1 MNEVEIAERLAALE
15 QDKKA
20 ANHRLEN
27 LEKLTESVYSL
38 AQSVK
43 SMQED
48 LKNIMARVAKIKHN
62 GTCRKD
68 RGTPCQALGNLDS
81 SYNYG
86 AYIRSRWLYFI
97 KNYRRVM

>member
-20 ANHRLEN
+20 ANHRIEN

-43 SMQED
+43 SMQEN
-48 LKNIMARVAKIKHN
+48 LKNIMARVAKIEERPVK
-62 GTCRKD
+62 
-68 RGTPCQALGNLDS
+68 
-81 SYNYG
+81 
-86 AYIRSRWLYFI
+86 RWEVVISTIITVLISGVGGFI
-97 KNYRRVM
+97 LSKIIGG

>member
-20 ANHRLEN
+20 ANHRIEN

-43 SMQED
+43 SMQEN
-48 LKNIMARVAKIKHN
+48 LKNIMARVAKIEERPVK
-62 GTCRKD
+62 
-68 RGTPCQALGNLDS
+68 
-81 SYNYG
+81 
-86 AYIRSRWLYFI
+86 RWEGEISTIITVLISGVGGFI
-97 KNYRRVM
+97 LSKIIGG

>member
-48 LKNIMARVAKIKHN
+48 LKNIMARVAEIEKRPAK
-62 GTCRKD
+62 
-68 RGTPCQALGNLDS
+68 
-81 SYNYG
+81 
-86 AYIRSRWLYFI
+86 RWETLIAAIITAVIGGLVGYFL
-97 KNYRRVM
+97 KR

>member
-1 MNEVEIAERLAALE
+1 MNEVQIAERLAALE

-48 LKNIMARVAKIKHN
+48 LKNIMARVAEIEKRPAKRWETLIAAIITVLISGVGGFILSKII
-62 GTCRKD
+62 G
-68 RGTPCQALGNLDS
+68 G
-81 SYNYG
+81 
-86 AYIRSRWLYFI
+86 
-97 KNYRRVM
+97 

>member
-15 QDKKA
+15 LDKKT

-48 LKNIMARVAKIKHN
+48 LKNIMARVAKIEERPVK
-62 GTCRKD
+62 
-68 RGTPCQALGNLDS
+68 
-81 SYNYG
+81 
-86 AYIRSRWLYFI
+86 RWEGVISTTITVLISGVGGFI
-97 KNYRRVM
+97 LSKIIGG

>member
-20 ANHRLEN
+20 ANHRIEN

-43 SMQED
+43 AMQEN
-48 LKNIMARVAKIKHN
+48 LKNIMARVAKIEERPVK
-62 GTCRKD
+62 
-68 RGTPCQALGNLDS
+68 
-81 SYNYG
+81 
-86 AYIRSRWLYFI
+86 RWEGVISTIITVLISGVGGFI
-97 KNYRRVM
+97 LSKIIGG

>member
-48 LKNIMARVAKIKHN
+48 LKNIMARVAKIEERPAK
-62 GTCRKD
+62 
-68 RGTPCQALGNLDS
+68 
-81 SYNYG
+81 
-86 AYIRSRWLYFI
+86 RWEGVISTIITVLISGIGGFI
-97 KNYRRVM
+97 LSKIIGG

>member
-1 MNEVEIAERLAALE
+1 MNEVQIAERLAALE

-48 LKNIMARVAKIKHN
+48 LKNIMARVAEIEKRPAK
-62 GTCRKD
+62 
-68 RGTPCQALGNLDS
+68 
-81 SYNYG
+81 
-86 AYIRSRWLYFI
+86 RWETLIAAIITAVIGGLVGYFL
-97 KNYRRVM
+97 KR

>member
-1 MNEVEIAERLAALE
+1 MDEIQIAERLAALE

-20 ANHRLEN
+20 ANDRLEN

-48 LKNIMARVAKIKHN
+48 LKNIMARVAKIEERPVK
-62 GTCRKD
+62 
-68 RGTPCQALGNLDS
+68 
-81 SYNYG
+81 
-86 AYIRSRWLYFI
+86 RWEGVVTAIITAIIGGVVGYFL
-97 KNYRRVM
+97 KM

>member
-48 LKNIMARVAKIKHN
+48 LKNIMARVAEIEKRPAK
-62 GTCRKD
+62 
-68 RGTPCQALGNLDS
+68 
-81 SYNYG
+81 
-86 AYIRSRWLYFI
+86 RWESLIAAIITAVIGGIVGYFL
-97 KNYRRVM
+97 KR

>member
-48 LKNIMARVAKIKHN
+48 LKNTMARVAKIEERPVK
-62 GTCRKD
+62 
-68 RGTPCQALGNLDS
+68 
-81 SYNYG
+81 
-86 AYIRSRWLYFI
+86 RWESVVTAIITAIIGGIVGYFL
-97 KNYRRVM
+97 KR

>member
-1 MNEVEIAERLAALE
+1 MDEIQIAERLAALE

-48 LKNIMARVAKIKHN
+48 LKNIMARVAKIEERPVK
-62 GTCRKD
+62 
-68 RGTPCQALGNLDS
+68 
-81 SYNYG
+81 
-86 AYIRSRWLYFI
+86 RWEGVVTAIITAIIGGVVGYFL
-97 KNYRRVM
+97 KM

>member
-20 ANHRLEN
+20 AIEN

-43 SMQED
+43 SMQEN
-48 LKNIMARVAKIKHN
+48 LKNIMARVAKIEERPVK
-62 GTCRKD
+62 
-68 RGTPCQALGNLDS
+68 
-81 SYNYG
+81 
-86 AYIRSRWLYFI
+86 RWEGVISTIITVLISGVGGFI
-97 KNYRRVM
+97 LSKIIGG

>member
-1 MNEVEIAERLAALE
+1 MNEVETAERLAALE

-48 LKNIMARVAKIKHN
+48 LKNIMARVAEIEKRPAK
-62 GTCRKD
+62 
-68 RGTPCQALGNLDS
+68 
-81 SYNYG
+81 
-86 AYIRSRWLYFI
+86 RWETLIAAIITAVIGGIVGYFL
-97 KNYRRVM
+97 KR

>member
-15 QDKKA
+15 QDKKT

-27 LEKLTESVYSL
+27 LEKLTESGYSL

-48 LKNIMARVAKIKHN
+48 LKNIMARVAKIEERPVK
-62 GTCRKD
+62 
-68 RGTPCQALGNLDS
+68 
-81 SYNYG
+81 
-86 AYIRSRWLYFI
+86 RWEGVISTIITVLISGIGGFI
-97 KNYRRVM
+97 LSKIIGG

>member
-48 LKNIMARVAKIKHN
+48 LKNIMARVAEIEKRPAK
-62 GTCRKD
+62 
-68 RGTPCQALGNLDS
+68 
-81 SYNYG
+81 
-86 AYIRSRWLYFI
+86 RWETLIAAIITAVIGGIVGYFL
-97 KNYRRVM
+97 KR

>member
-15 QDKKA
+15 QDKKT

-48 LKNIMARVAKIKHN
+48 LKNIMARVAEIEKRPAK
-62 GTCRKD
+62 
-68 RGTPCQALGNLDS
+68 
-81 SYNYG
+81 
-86 AYIRSRWLYFI
+86 RWETMIAAIITAVIGGIVGYFL
-97 KNYRRVM
+97 KR

>member
-43 SMQED
+43 SMQEG
-48 LKNIMARVAKIKHN
+48 LKNIMARVAEIEKRPAKRWETLIAAIITVLISGVGGFILSKII
-62 GTCRKD
+62 G
-68 RGTPCQALGNLDS
+68 G
-81 SYNYG
+81 
-86 AYIRSRWLYFI
+86 
-97 KNYRRVM
+97 

>member
-15 QDKKA
+15 QDKKT

-48 LKNIMARVAKIKHN
+48 LKNIMARVAEIEKRPAK
-62 GTCRKD
+62 
-68 RGTPCQALGNLDS
+68 
-81 SYNYG
+81 
-86 AYIRSRWLYFI
+86 RWETLIAAIITAVIGGIVGYFL
-97 KNYRRVM
+97 KR

>member
-20 ANHRLEN
+20 TNHRLEN

-48 LKNIMARVAKIKHN
+48 LKNTMARVAKIEERPVK
-62 GTCRKD
+62 
-68 RGTPCQALGNLDS
+68 
-81 SYNYG
+81 
-86 AYIRSRWLYFI
+86 RWEGVISTIITVLISGIGGFI
-97 KNYRRVM
+97 LSKIIGG

>member
-20 ANHRLEN
+20 AHHRLEN

-48 LKNIMARVAKIKHN
+48 LKNIMARVAKIEERPVK
-62 GTCRKD
+62 
-68 RGTPCQALGNLDS
+68 
-81 SYNYG
+81 
-86 AYIRSRWLYFI
+86 RWETLIAAIITVLISGVGGFI
-97 KNYRRVM
+97 LSKIIGG

>member
-48 LKNIMARVAKIKHN
+48 LKNIMARVAEIEKRPAK
-62 GTCRKD
+62 
-68 RGTPCQALGNLDS
+68 
-81 SYNYG
+81 
-86 AYIRSRWLYFI
+86 RWETLIAAISTAVIGGIVGYFL
-97 KNYRRVM
+97 KR

>member
-20 ANHRLEN
+20 ANHRIEN

-43 SMQED
+43 SMQEN
-48 LKNIMARVAKIKHN
+48 LKNIMARVAKIEERPVKRWE
-62 GTCRKD
+62 GVISTII
-68 RGTPCQALGNLDS
+68 TVLIS
-81 SYNYG
+81 G
-86 AYIRSRWLYFI
+86 AGGFI
-97 KNYRRVM
+97 LSKIIGG